1 MPLLEVYVFGEFP
14 GCHRSW
20 TVAVTAV
27 SLHDAREWAKSVYHG
42 GKKLGKAEPGQEIK
56 AACGA
61 ITDKAQQVLHE
72 KLEAEL
78 AECRRRMNEQ

>member
-1 MPLLEVYVFGEFP
+1 MLEVYIFGNFP

-27 SLHDAREWAKSVYHG
+27 SLADAREWARAVYKG

-61 ITDKAQQVLHE
+61 ITDRARQVLHE
-72 KLEAEL
+72 REL
-78 AECRRRMNEQ
+78 AACRELSNAEQS